1 MARAPEGGRCGLTDG
16 TMAPTRK
23 STSMEST
30 LLSVRLKAQIARI
43 GPISVE
49 HYMDVCLSDAAAG
62 YYASKQPIGAAGDF
76 ITAPEVS
83 QIFGELLGLW
93 AYASWQSMGSPQQV
107 VLAELGPGR
116 GTLMADALRAVSRLP
131 GFMDCATV
139 ALVETSQPLRRAQEE
154 TLAGAGVNVSWHET
168 VESLPRGPL
177 IVIANEFIDALPIR
191 QLVWREGQWHERCV
205 QIAANGGFEFCEG
218 PSLVVEDLKRNAESR
233 QLPEGSILEVR
244 PAANA
249 VIAALASR
257 GKDSPLTALII
268 DYGHETTEYGDTLQA
283 VSRHKFANPLHAPGN
298 VDLTA
303 HVDFGALKDAARDE
317 GLTAYGPM
325 SQRDLLSGLGLQVRL
340 EKLCEDASPE
350 QREALVAGVDRLV
363 DPAAMG
369 VLFKA
374 LAITSNE
381 LPPPPGFENLA

>member
-1 MARAPEGGRCGLTDG
+1 M
-16 TMAPTRK
+16 RK

-49 HYMDVCLSDAAAG
+49 RYMDVCLSDAAAG
-62 YYASKQPIGAAGDF
+62 YYASKQPIGVAGDF

-83 QIFGELLGLW
+83 QVFGELLGLW
-93 AYASWQSMGSPQQV
+93 AYASWQSMGSPQRV

-116 GTLMADALRAVSRLP
+116 GTLMADVLRALSRLP

-139 ALVETSQPLRRAQEE
+139 ALVETSPPLRHAQDEA
-154 TLAGAGVNVSWHET
+154 LAGSGADVSWHDT
-168 VESLPRGPL
+168 VETLPQGPL
-177 IVIANEFIDALPIR
+177 VVIANEFIDALPVR
-191 QLVWREGQWHERCV
+191 QLIWREGQWCERCV
-205 QIAANGGFEFCEG
+205 RIAANGGFEFCDG
-218 PSLVVEDLKRNAESR
+218 PSLVVENLQRNAEPR

-249 VIAALASR
+249 IIAALGDR
-257 GKDSPLTALII
+257 GQDSPLTALII
-268 DYGHETTEYGDTLQA
+268 DYGHETTECGDTLQA
-283 VSRHKFANPLHAPGN
+283 VSRHKFANPLEAPGK

-303 HVDFGALKDAARDE
+303 HVDFGALKDAARGK
-317 GLTAYGPM
+317 GLTAYGPK
-325 SQRDLLSGLGLQVRL
+325 SQRDLLFGLGLQTRL

-350 QREALVAGVDRLV
+350 QREALMAGAERLV

-369 VLFKA
+369 LLFKA
-374 LAITSNE
+374 LAITSKD
-381 LPPPPGFENLA
+381 LPPPPAFEDHA